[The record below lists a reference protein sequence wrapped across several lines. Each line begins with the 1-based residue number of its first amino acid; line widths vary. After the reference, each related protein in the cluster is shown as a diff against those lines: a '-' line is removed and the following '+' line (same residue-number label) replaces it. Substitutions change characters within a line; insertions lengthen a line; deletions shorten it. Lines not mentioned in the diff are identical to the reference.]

1 VSIQT
6 PGFFSRVKFACS
18 KIQLDKDMPPPYWV
32 QDAIFYQIFPD
43 RFANGDL
50 TNDPPNLQKWG
61 SAPTVWGFQGGDL
74 RGIIQHF
81 DYLLDLGITA
91 IYLNPIFAATS
102 THRYNTSDYYQI
114 DPKLGTLAD
123 FRALLDTAHRND
135 VRIVLDGVFN
145 HVGRGFFAFVDVLEN
160 GANSPYKGWF
170 CIKDFPLDAYNGGQP
185 ENYLGWWNHKDLP
198 KLNTS
203 NKQVRKYIFDVARY
217 WIEQGIDGWRLDVPN
232 EIDDDGFW
240 AEFRQVVRAANRDA
254 YLLGEIWDVDPRWAD
269 DRHFDGLMNYPVRDA
284 LLAFFQS
291 RENAV
296 QFSERITG
304 LFKAYK
310 PENLSAMYVP
320 LDTHDTE
327 RFKTV
332 VGGNTDKLKLAF
344 LFQMA
349 FPGAPAIYYGDEIGL
364 EGGKDP
370 DSRRAFPWKEVDW
383 NQELRLWIKTLITLR
398 KRTPSLRRGD
408 YLGLLAKDGHY
419 AFARTL
425 GEDKVLVAMNA
436 TSRARQIE
444 VPCVTLGWGEG
455 RLVQSLINGEKY
467 TVNRGILSLNLSSW
481 SGVWIG

>member
-1 VSIQT
+1 
-6 PGFFSRVKFACS
+6 
-18 KIQLDKDMPPPYWV
+18 
-32 QDAIFYQIFPD
+32 
-43 RFANGDL
+43 
-50 TNDPPNLQKWG
+50 LQKWG

-135 VRIVLDGVFN
+135 IRLVLDGVFN

-160 GANSPYKGWF
+160 GENSPYKDWF
-170 CIKDFPLDAYNGGQP
+170 YIKKFPLDAYNGGQS
-185 ENYLGWWNHKDLP
+185 ENYLGWWNLISLP

-203 NKQVRKYIFDVARY
+203 NKLVRKYIFDVARY
-217 WIEQGIDGWRLDVPN
+217 WIEQGVDGWRLDVPN

-254 YLLGEIWDVDPRWAD
+254 YLLGEIWDVNPRWAND
-269 DRHFDGLMNYPVRDA
+269 NHFDGLMNYPVRDA
-284 LLAFFQS
+284 LLALLQG
-291 RENAV
+291 RENAI
-296 QFSERITG
+296 QFSERISG

-310 PENLSAMYVP
+310 PENLSAMYFS
-320 LDTHDTE
+320 LDSHDTE
-327 RFKTV
+327 RFKTL

-349 FPGAPAIYYGDEIGL
+349 FPGAPAVYYGDEVGL

-370 DSRRAFPWKEVDW
+370 DSRRAFPWKEADW
-383 NQELRLWIKTLITLR
+383 NLELRTWVRTLIALR

-408 YLGLLAKDGHY
+408 YLRLLAEDGHY

-425 GEDKVLVAMNA
+425 GEDKVLVALNA
-436 TSRARQIE
+436 TSRVRKIE
-444 VPCVTLGWGEG
+444 VPCTALGWSEG
-455 RLVQSLINGEKY
+455 RLVHGLISGEKY
-467 TVNRGILSLNLSSW
+467 TVSAGNLSLNLSPW
-481 SGVWIG
+481 SGVWIS